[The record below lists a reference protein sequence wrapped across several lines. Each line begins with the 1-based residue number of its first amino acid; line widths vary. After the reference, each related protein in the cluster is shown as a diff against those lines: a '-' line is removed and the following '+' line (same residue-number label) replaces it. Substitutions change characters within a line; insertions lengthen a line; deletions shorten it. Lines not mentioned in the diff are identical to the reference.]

1 MDTSQAHSNHFGLY
15 NLSNLWPTKAT
26 FRHFHLSLSLNPL
39 KRRNFGYNKL
49 LFTKSWTVFEVYPF
63 VSSTLGIW
71 KRYSQLAKLLPFSL
85 HFPISHFQHISAFF
99 ITYSQLVSFTFLLHH
114 FIMTQKEIMMQNTY
128 VTLFFRVT
136 GSWLSTWICDFEIGW
151 DAYFLLLLLCHKHLV
166 CTFRL

>member
-49 LFTKSWTVFEVYPF
+49 LFAKSWTVFEVYPF

-71 KRYSQLAKLLPFSL
+71 ITYSQLAKLAPFSL
-85 HFPISHFQHISAFF
+85 RFPISHFQHISAFF
-99 ITYSQLVSFTFLLHH
+99 ITYSQMVSFHFLTTSLHH
-114 FIMTQKEIMMQNTY
+114 DSKWDHDAEYLGNFILQDNWKLTVDLN
-128 VTLFFRVT
+128 LWFRNWM
-136 GSWLSTWICDFEIGW
+136 GRSLSAFTR
-151 DAYFLLLLLCHKHLV
+151 V
-166 CTFRL
+166 S

>member
-39 KRRNFGYNKL
+39 KRRNFGYRSKL

-71 KRYSQLAKLLPFSL
+71 KMYSQLAKLAPFSL
-85 HFPISHFQHISAFF
+85 RFPISHFQHISGCLFHYLFPNGFF
-99 ITYSQLVSFTFLLHH
+99 YFLITLLHH
-114 FIMTQKEIMMQNTY
+114 NPKWDYDAEYLGNFILQGNWKLTVDLNLWFRNWMGRSLSAF
-128 VTLFFRVT
+128 TLV
-136 GSWLSTWICDFEIGW
+136 S
-151 DAYFLLLLLCHKHLV
+151 
-166 CTFRL
+166 